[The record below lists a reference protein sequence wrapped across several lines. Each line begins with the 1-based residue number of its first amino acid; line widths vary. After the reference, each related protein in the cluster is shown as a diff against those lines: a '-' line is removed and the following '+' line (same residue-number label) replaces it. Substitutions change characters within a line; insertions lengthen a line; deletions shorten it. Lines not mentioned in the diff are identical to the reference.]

1 MIARFNELMQG
12 QYVEQT
18 PLTANNMMGVVA
30 SSVTASLSNSLSSS
44 SRTDG
49 TTKTKDFVID
59 AAVPD
64 WAGLQVKYVIS
75 VSAVSVS
82 VSVSSMS
89 SNVQCSNVTI
99 IKRCPTGRGS
109 FCLVLPNQQAE
120 RAVLF
125 KVRPPT
131 SVAALWEE
139 ADDKS
144 AVEDFPHPDAVQL
157 LVAPRPFA
165 QGAVRLA
172 YHAQELPTATAVSGA
187 AATALGYMG
196 SVYSG
201 LGFVQGFAQASSPS
215 PTPCASAG
223 AGLTLV

>member
-1 MIARFNELMQG
+1 
-12 QYVEQT
+12 
-18 PLTANNMMGVVA
+18 
-30 SSVTASLSNSLSSS
+30 
-44 SRTDG
+44 
-49 TTKTKDFVID
+49 
-59 AAVPD
+59 
-64 WAGLQVKYVIS
+64 
-75 VSAVSVS
+75 
-82 VSVSSMS
+82 
-89 SNVQCSNVTI
+89 
-99 IKRCPTGRGS
+99 
-109 FCLVLPNQQAE
+109 LPNQQAE

-223 AGLTLV
+223 AGLHSGIVGKAEPCTHCSHWTSRCTLLLLLSLHPLSLHPTQSPSLT